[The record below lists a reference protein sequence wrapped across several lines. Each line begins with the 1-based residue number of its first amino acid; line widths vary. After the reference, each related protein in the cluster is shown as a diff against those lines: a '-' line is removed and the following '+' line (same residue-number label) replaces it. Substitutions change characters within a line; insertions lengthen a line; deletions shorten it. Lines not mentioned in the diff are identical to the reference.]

1 MSLLFIQIVDLVW
14 MVIPM
19 RDVVAV
25 ERLNQPNTLPNGLLF
40 STRSLNNTIIFAN
53 LADRE
58 ATMKT
63 ISGFLGDGAAHFK
76 CVWRGGKGGGRGE
89 MREGEGER

>member
-1 MSLLFIQIVDLVW
+1 
-14 MVIPM
+14 M
-19 RDVVAV
+19 RDIVAV
-25 ERLNQPNTLPNGLLF
+25 ERLNQPNTLPNGLLI

-58 ATMKT
+58 DTIKT

-76 CVWRGGKGGGRGE
+76 CVQVWE
-89 MREGEGER
+89 REGWRMRGDEREREG